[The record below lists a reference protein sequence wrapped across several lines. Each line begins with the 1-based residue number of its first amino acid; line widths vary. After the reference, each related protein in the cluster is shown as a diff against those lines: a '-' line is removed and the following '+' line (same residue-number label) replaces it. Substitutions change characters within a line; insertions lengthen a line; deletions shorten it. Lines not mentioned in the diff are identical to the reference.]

1 MVSYYYLV
9 IYCLWNSNLLLTH
22 TIRRTGIPALLDG
35 LQTHVSKCYVHRKTA
50 PYILVKT

>member
-9 IYCLWNSNLLLTH
+9 IQCSWNSNLLTH